1 MKKNIIIKKTFKL
14 LFSAGCILIIFS
26 LFACTAG
33 GSSSMTKFETISK
46 GIYSKQIEKAYFII
60 KDKESFNEL
69 LDKINSDTEIID
81 TDINFSEEM
90 VVGVFL
96 GEKQTGGYEVEVTDV
111 LDQND
116 YIEFQIKINEPD
128 PGEIVAQSIT
138 SPYHIIKLNKT
149 EKEMVFNI
157 IEQE

>member
-1 MKKNIIIKKTFKL
+1 M
-14 LFSAGCILIIFS
+14 LFS
-26 LFACTAG
+26 
-33 GSSSMTKFETISK
+33 
-46 GIYSKQIEKAYFII
+46 
-60 KDKESFNEL
+60 DKL
-69 LDKINSDTEIID
+69 LDKINGDIEIID

-138 SPYHIIKLNKT
+138 SPYHII
-149 EKEMVFNI
+149 
-157 IEQE
+157 

>member
-1 MKKNIIIKKTFKL
+1 VFLSFYINYL
-14 LFSAGCILIIFS
+14 LFS
-26 LFACTAG
+26 
-33 GSSSMTKFETISK
+33 
-46 GIYSKQIEKAYFII
+46 
-60 KDKESFNEL
+60 DKL
-69 LDKINSDTEIID
+69 LDKINGDIEIID

-138 SPYHIIKLNKT
+138 SPYHIIKLNKI